1 MRNARLWRLIAG
13 ALSSPW
19 TLFTV
24 AFLVRVIVAGQL
36 LPAHAARGFY
46 EQNEPARIAWNV
58 VSGKGFSS
66 PWPHTPLAPTAQQ
79 PPVYPYL
86 LAGIFKLTGP
96 YTYTSLCLAVALN
109 AIFSALTAVLILKL
123 GKRWFGP
130 FVAVVAAW
138 IWALWLY
145 EVVVS
150 IRLWESALS
159 GLLLVLGLW
168 LLGKLSD
175 AAAMPH
181 WLLFGGLAGVA
192 ALTNTTLLP
201 VFACCWV
208 WLWIVQRGA
217 SRKPWLASVA
227 ICLLVLAPWT
237 LRNYATFHRLIPVR
251 DNFGLELW
259 IGNHEGVTHLY
270 DFRGGFPLV
279 DPTEYNQLGEIRFME
294 SKRAVAMEFIR
305 QHPGEFVRLCGQR
318 LVSFWTAP
326 NAFVWLPI
334 SLLAGLGA
342 MLALWRKGIG
352 VAPYAIG
359 LGIFPLVYYVTHPWS
374 TYRHP
379 IEPVMILLAVYAVSE
394 VGNVL
399 RVRKSL

>member
-1 MRNARLWRLIAG
+1 LRLMAG
-13 ALSSPW
+13 AVSSPW

-36 LPAHAARGFY
+36 LPTHAAGGFY
-46 EQNEPARIAWNV
+46 EQNEPARIAWAV
-58 VSGKGFSS
+58 VSGYGYSS

-79 PPVYPYL
+79 PPLYPYL
-86 LAGIFKLTGP
+86 LAGIFKLTGA
-96 YTYTSLCLAVALN
+96 YTYASLCLAVALD
-109 AIFSALTAVLILKL
+109 AVFSALTAVLILQL
-123 GKRWFGP
+123 GKRWFGA

-138 IWALWLY
+138 IWACWLY

-150 IRLWESALS
+150 IRLWESSLS

-168 LLGKLSD
+168 LLGKLANS
-175 AAAMPH
+175 AGISH

-201 VFACCWV
+201 VFVCFWV
-208 WLWIVQRGA
+208 WLWIAQRGA
-217 SRKPWLASVA
+217 FRKHWLASVA

-237 LRNYATFHRLIPVR
+237 VRNYATFHRLIPVR

-259 IGNHEGVTHLY
+259 IGNYEGVTHLY

-294 SKRAVAMEFIR
+294 TKRQIAVRFIR
-305 QHPGEFVRLCGQR
+305 QHPGEFLRLCGQR
-318 LVSFWTAP
+318 FFDFWTAP
-326 NAFVWLPI
+326 NPYVWLPI
-334 SLLAGLGA
+334 ALLAWLGA
-342 MLALWRKGIG
+342 LLALRRKGSA
-352 VAPYAIG
+352 VACVIV
-359 LGIFPLVYYVTHPWS
+359 LVVFPLIYYVTHSWS

-379 IEPVMILLAVYAVSE
+379 IEPVMVLLGVYGVVE
-394 VGNVL
+394 VARGL
-399 RVRKSL
+399 RVGKSI